1 MINPNDVLTYE
12 QLKALVIELESKLL
26 ANREAQPVAVTD
38 EMALAFHRALNDG
51 GIGESD
57 LEEIKVGLRGALC
70 NITAPPAPAV
80 PQDYFGALVEKAR
93 LSADKAMQKYP
104 QPNYV
109 LNKVAE
115 ESGEV
120 IKAVIHY
127 TEGREEWANVE
138 GEIIDNL
145 AMLIRLVIEGDQV
158 IGFTPPDACRAA
170 MLAQDTQPPT
180 DNTPAQFEALAP
192 KQPFKIGDIVRQHI
206 IGNRYDYAKVIYA
219 DPCGALDVKEIGT
232 GLCFGW
238 SASMCELAP
247 CKDA

>member
-12 QLKALVIELESKLL
+12 QLKARVIELESKLL
-26 ANREAQPVAVTD
+26 ANREAQPVGFYTTVSGRKGVIW
-38 EMALAFHRALNDG
+38 HN
-51 GIGESD
+51 
-57 LEEIKVGLRGALC
+57 GAPEDDTA
-70 NITAPPAPAV
+70 IYTAPPAPAV
-80 PQDYFGALVEKAR
+80 PAETDLHGARMAVGFNR
-93 LSADKAMQKYP
+93 YIQSG
-104 QPNYV
+104 YV
-109 LNKVAE
+109 DGWNAC
-115 ESGEV
+115 
-120 IKAVIHY
+120 IAV
-127 TEGREEWANVE
+127 
-138 GEIIDNL
+138 
-145 AMLIRLVIEGDQV
+145 
-158 IGFTPPDACRAA
+158 

-206 IGNRYDYAKVIYA
+206 IVNRYDYAKVIYA